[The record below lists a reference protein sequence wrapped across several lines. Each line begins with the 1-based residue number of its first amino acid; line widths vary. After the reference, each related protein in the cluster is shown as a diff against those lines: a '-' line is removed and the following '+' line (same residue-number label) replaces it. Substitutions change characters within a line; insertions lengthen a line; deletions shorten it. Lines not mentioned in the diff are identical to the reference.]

1 MLKLQP
7 NRHEIFHGAWLRSC
21 EADGFAVSETVCAS
35 GVELT
40 RHSHERAGFCAVLQG
55 GFVEYRQGRE
65 RLYQQ
70 SDILFRPPGE
80 LHANRFQTTGGRCL
94 NIEIADKQLT
104 RMGAHARVFGRPADY
119 VDQRLSQLIMRIY
132 RELQQDDDVAALA
145 IEALTLELLIEAAR
159 RAQPPVKQPKWL
171 SKVEELLHERF
182 AESPSLDEIAAAVD
196 VHPAHLVRTFRG
208 FHQQTVG
215 DYIRHLRI
223 QFARTQLSNSS
234 DPISVIAIAA
244 GFYDQSHFNR
254 AFKLH
259 TGMTPVEYRSTFRQR
274 SSGTKSQSQCKTDW
288 NGDS

>member
-171 SKVEELLHERF
+171 SKVEELCMKDSRSHFHSMKLPQPSMFIPLISF
-182 AESPSLDEIAAAVD
+182 ARSDASISKLSVITYVIFVSNLREHSFQIPLIQSQSS
-196 VHPAHLVRTFRG
+196 RSRRG
-208 FHQQTVG
+208 FT
-215 DYIRHLRI
+215 INRI
-223 QFARTQLSNSS
+223 SIALSS
-234 DPISVIAIAA
+234 
-244 GFYDQSHFNR
+244 FTR
-254 AFKLH
+254 
-259 TGMTPVEYRSTFRQR
+259 E
-274 SSGTKSQSQCKTDW
+274 
-288 NGDS
+288 